1 MKKIAIL
8 TCLKANDVCTG
19 ASCLEAFFKKE
30 AFFNQYKKEDI
41 KLVAFWTCNGC
52 EEVLLNNQEGLNE
65 KLERIL
71 SMKTEIVHIGVCT
84 KIKDEHSKK
93 EILCPK
99 VEEIIRYLKDNNIKI
114 IFGTHK

>member
-30 AFFNQYKKEDI
+30 DI

-52 EEVLLNNQEGLNE
+52 EEVLLNNQEGLKE

-84 KIKDEHSKK
+84 KIKDKQSKK

-99 VEEIIRYLKDNNIKI
+99 IEEIIRYLKDNNIKI

>member
-19 ASCLEAFFKKE
+19 ASCLEAFFKKK

-41 KLVAFWTCNGC
+41 KLVAFWTCN
-52 EEVLLNNQEGLNE
+52 EEVLLNQEGLKE

-93 EILCPK
+93 EIFCPK
-99 VEEIIRYLKDNNIKI
+99 IEEIIRYLKDNNIKI